1 MLNHGSQKAKVPTA
15 EYVYSEVANQG
26 ITTRSHSVGVTS
38 FAIFTS
44 LGYLQSVKNLGLF
57 PWEVAGQLLQ
67 VVPSKSHVVS
77 AQSSLDEQDVGMA
90 AQ

>member
-1 MLNHGSQKAKVPTA
+1 MVPTA
-15 EYVYSEVANQG
+15 ESVYSEVANQG

-44 LGYLQSVKNLGLF
+44 LGYLQFVKNLGLF
-57 PWEVAGQLLQ
+57 PWEVGQLLQ

-77 AQSSLDEQDVGMA
+77 AQSSLDEQDVGKVG
-90 AQ
+90 Q